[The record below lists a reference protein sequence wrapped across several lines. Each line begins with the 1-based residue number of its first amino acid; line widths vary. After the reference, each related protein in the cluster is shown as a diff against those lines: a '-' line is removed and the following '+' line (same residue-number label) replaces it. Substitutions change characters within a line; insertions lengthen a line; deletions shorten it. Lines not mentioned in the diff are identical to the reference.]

1 MKCKNNIDQVLVG
14 RLSIKCWI
22 WIWSFQIL
30 EKCVNIG
37 SQPFFKI
44 WYPQFHLVQKIICT
58 NMETVCSGICIWNGQ
73 IYAAGC
79 HKHSLKG
86 SHHWPTQFQGDDNGC
101 TFSPVEVT
109 YEDNQ
114 ETIEKGGLF
123 HLHCQI
129 VKQLEQPLSQYSSTK
144 CPIVQ
149 CAQYPNLQI
158 SPCIRYRATRAIIL
172 M

>member
-1 MKCKNNIDQVLVG
+1 MLNLNLIF
-14 RLSIKCWI
+14 S
-22 WIWSFQIL
+22 
-30 EKCVNIG
+30 NIG
-37 SQPFFKI
+37 EMCKYRITAILQ
-44 WYPQFHLVQKIICT
+44 
-58 NMETVCSGICIWNGQ
+58 NMISTISPSSKNYLHQHGNCVFWNLYLKWP
-73 IYAAGC
+73 YAAGW

-123 HLHCQI
+123 HLHRQI

-172 M
+172 MQIHVYTLQQ